1 MDKLVGKIVY
11 TINNKTNRID
21 TWRCS
26 ECMGRV
32 NGEYIY
38 ELKDGPR
45 VAVLPRRC
53 IYPTIREALKVVN
66 KDKKKK

>member
-1 MDKLVGKIVY
+1 MDKLVGKLVY

-21 TWRCS
+21 AWRCS
-26 ECMGRV
+26 GYMGRV
-32 NGEYIY
+32 NNEAMY

-45 VAVLPRRC
+45 VAIFPKRC
-53 IYPTIREALKVVN
+53 VYSTIREALEVVN